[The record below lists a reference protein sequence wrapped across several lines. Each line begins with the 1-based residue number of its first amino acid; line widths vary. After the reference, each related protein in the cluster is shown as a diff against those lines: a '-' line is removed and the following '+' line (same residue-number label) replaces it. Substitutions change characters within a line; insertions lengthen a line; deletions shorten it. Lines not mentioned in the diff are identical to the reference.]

1 MDINKVFDQRTSI
14 NSARSMKPI
23 AERDGD
29 DVLVKSPILGRDQYD
44 SAQSYFKENKNDPS
58 KPLLQRGDANDN
70 FDEKKYAFFCC
81 TPYDYVYR
89 VILLIFICLLTYGS
103 YFSYDNPGALTA
115 YFKKYIC
122 HHDELKYLALYSI
135 YSWPNTIQ
143 PFIGGWII
151 DSYLGVGKS
160 AVVFSGLVLLGSGVV
175 ALSGTLYSVFP
186 SESYVPFYIAILG
199 RFIFGLGGESLSV
212 AQSTMTGKWFRGHQ
226 LATAFAITLSF
237 SRIGS
242 ATNFAVE
249 SPIAQAYGFPYALWT
264 SVVFCALS
272 FCVSMNLAYMDKLG
286 EKAKVVEGVKNDRDG
301 KKKEDTMLGGKVGS
315 DSSSADEDKA
325 DSDSINCDSIVQ
337 AFKPREVLIYMI
349 CVSFYVPVFVF
360 ISVAAEYFTKKYG
373 VDQDAANQYVAI
385 PYSVSA
391 IASPIMGFLV
401 DKAGYSIQF
410 VALAS
415 ISLCCIHLTFVFTD
429 VDPAYVMVWMG
440 ITYSV
445 CAASLWP
452 MVALIVSFDN
462 LGSAYGLMTALQNLG
477 LAVAPLAIAP
487 ILGTTATI
495 GQYKSLEIVFAIISG
510 TSVICSILLFTLD
523 WTCYQGILSAS
534 SRDVKTIQ
542 AGRLKHLSPTS
553 ALEKGLDALLSPNTD
568 QMLKKEEI
576 TKLKV
581 RMKHRSQSF
590 SAI

>member
-1 MDINKVFDQRTSI
+1 M
-14 NSARSMKPI
+14 
-23 AERDGD
+23 
-29 DVLVKSPILGRDQYD
+29 
-44 SAQSYFKENKNDPS
+44 
-58 KPLLQRGDANDN
+58 
-70 FDEKKYAFFCC
+70 
-81 TPYDYVYR
+81 YR
-89 VILLIFICLLTYGS
+89 VFLLIFICLLTYGS

-122 HHDELKYLALYSI
+122 HHDELKYLALYSV

-151 DSYLGVGKS
+151 DSYLGVGKA

-186 SESYVPFYIAILG
+186 ADSYVPFYIAILG

-237 SRIGS
+237 SRVGS

-249 SPIAQAYGFPYALWT
+249 SPIAATYGFSYALWT
-264 SVVFCALS
+264 SVVFCTIS
-272 FCVSMNLAYMDKLG
+272 FCISMILAYMDKLG
-286 EKAKVVEGVKNDRDG
+286 EKAKVVEGVKDAPDR
-301 KKKEDTMLGGKVGS
+301 KKKEDLMLGPE
-315 DSSSADEDKA
+315 SSTADEDKTG
-325 DSDSINCDSIVQ
+325 SDSINCDSIIQ
-337 AFKPREVLIYMI
+337 AFKPREILIYVI

-373 VDQDAANQYVAI
+373 VKQEVANQYVAI

-391 IASPIMGFLV
+391 IASPIMGFLI

-415 ISLCCIHLTFVFTD
+415 ISLCSIHVTFVYTD
-429 VDPAYVMVWMG
+429 ADPVYLMVWMG

-487 ILGTTATI
+487 ILGTTATL
-495 GQYKSLEIVFAIISG
+495 GQYKTLEIVFAIISG
-510 TSVICSILLFTLD
+510 TSVVCSIVLFIFD

-534 SRDVKTIQ
+534 SRNVKTIQ
-542 AGRLKHLSPTS
+542 AGRLKHLSPNS